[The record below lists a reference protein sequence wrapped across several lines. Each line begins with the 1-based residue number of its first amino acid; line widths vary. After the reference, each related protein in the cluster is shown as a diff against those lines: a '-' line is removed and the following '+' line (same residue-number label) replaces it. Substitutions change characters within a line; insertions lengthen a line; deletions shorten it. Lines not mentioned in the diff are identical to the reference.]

1 MAVRNFSTTDKP
13 GTLPLN
19 VYLLEEPTPHPLDLP
34 KTSRQTD
41 ETDDSHDQLKD
52 LSAVTNVSPVDILQP
67 RKSIIACVRAGFQP
81 SEARPSPFNLVC
93 LQAPLNGSIQLISAQ
108 WFSQDIFHPLRFLED
123 LRASFKLKRSHAV
136 LTRIHGVLIQCA

>member
-19 VYLLEEPTPHPLDLP
+19 VYLLEEPTPHPLDLS
-34 KTSRQTD
+34 KTSRQND
-41 ETDDSHDQLKD
+41 ETD
-52 LSAVTNVSPVDILQP
+52 VDILQP